1 MDPKEAAAVEAVKY
15 VEDGMVIGL
24 GSGSTASIAIK
35 LIGAKAKE
43 EGLEIIGIPTSM
55 ASDLLGRAVGIKIGD
70 LDNYRQVDMTIDGAD
85 EVDDDLNLVKGLGGA
100 LVREKVVA
108 ASTRLEM
115 IVVDESK
122 LVSRLGTKAPVLV
135 EVISFSY
142 NSTMRRLAEL
152 GCDPVLRVSD
162 GRPYITDNGN
172 LIVDCRFERIE
183 DAAWLESMLNLVP
196 GVVDNG
202 LFIGLADKVIV
213 GSEKGVRIIE
223 RPVEPP

>member
-122 LVSRLGTKAPVLV
+122 LVSRLGTKAPVPV

-152 GCDPVLRVSD
+152 GCDPVLRVSG

-213 GSEKGVRIIE
+213 GSENGVRIIE